1 MPFGTMMIG
10 EAGEWMVGYQF
21 MFDDIDGSLVG
32 TNDISISQILKR
44 FPAAPTDMTMKMHM
58 VMAMYSPP
66 AAPTRPLVQARS
78 TSAVTPIRL

>member
-58 VMAMYSPP
+58 VMAMYCHRQLQHGCWCGRAPP
-66 AAPTRPLVQARS
+66 RR
-78 TSAVTPIRL
+78 